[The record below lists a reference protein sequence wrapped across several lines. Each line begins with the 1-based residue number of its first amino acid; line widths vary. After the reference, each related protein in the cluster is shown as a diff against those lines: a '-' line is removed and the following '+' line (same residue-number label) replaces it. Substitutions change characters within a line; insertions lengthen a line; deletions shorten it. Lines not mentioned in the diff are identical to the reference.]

1 MKKYNEIMAKILNL
15 LDTDRRLKDAMRE
28 WFVQDGGEPSD
39 EARFKARCELQLI
52 FAAIGI
58 GKENETPEEVI
69 AAMRVNCLGV
79 KEVEKIRKALE
90 AKNYETDM
98 THYVEEGTVSV
109 GLYIE
114 GEEAEMEADRAA
126 DYLRDKG
133 WDAEVCCPGDIPE
146 FIVEAEMPFDTFFK
160 MQKERDEF
168 LRKLEEV
175 IRGKNVAFDDEEN
188 GTIYMQVNRE
198 NETLDFGGACN
209 TGMLVDFSYNID
221 FDLSVEKN
229 FLEAVEEATAHYGF

>member
-1 MKKYNEIMAKILNL
+1 MKKNNDPMAKICTL

-28 WFVQDGGEPSD
+28 WFVQDGGDPSD
-39 EARFKARCELQLI
+39 EAQFKARCELQLL
-52 FAAIGI
+52 FASIEI
-58 GKENETPEEVI
+58 GKKNETPEEVI
-69 AAMRVNCLGV
+69 AAMRVICLGV

-90 AKNYETDM
+90 AKNYKTDM
-98 THYVEEGTVSV
+98 KHYVEEGTVIA
-109 GLYIE
+109 GLHIE

-133 WDAEVCCPGDIPE
+133 WDAEVWCPGDIPE

-209 TGMLVDFSYNID
+209 TGMLVDFSHNID

-229 FLEAVEEATAHYGF
+229 FLDAVEEATAHYGF